1 MAATATSGSEL
12 THEEAVARAREIA
25 AKVATRR
32 DETDALRH
40 VPDATIEDFRA
51 SGLLKINQAAR
62 WGGAELGVEAVVDVV
77 SEVARG
83 DGSSGWVCGLLMS
96 HAWLISCFGE
106 EVQQEVWG
114 EDPDTLISSS
124 FVQVGGTCE
133 AVDGGYRINGRWPF
147 SSGSD
152 HCSWVMLGIM
162 LPPATE
168 GQPPTVRWGLLP
180 RSDYKVDDDWR
191 TVSLRGTGSHSIVV
205 DDAFVPEHR
214 TVNAIDVVN
223 GNGPGAA
230 VHGSALFQLP
240 FAVALGWYLASPA
253 VGIAQQAHEDWVAY
267 VSKKRHVFSGENV
280 GGQTPTLVRLG
291 ATAARIAGA
300 HTMMT
305 ATTREIDVVLARG
318 ERVKGELRG
327 RSGRDATF
335 VVRECIDAVEE
346 LMEYTGGN
354 ALFESHPVQR
364 AWRDVHGVGAHVGF
378 NPDTTYQAYGRAAL
392 ELPPAPGIF

>member
-1 MAATATSGSEL
+1 MATTSSTAL
-12 THEEAVARAREIA
+12 THDEAVARAREIA

-51 SGLLKINQAAR
+51 SGLLKINQASR
-62 WGGAELGVEAVVDVV
+62 WGGVELGIEAVVDVV

-96 HAWLISCFGE
+96 HAWLISTFGE
-106 EVQQEVWG
+106 EVQTEVWG
-114 EDPDTLISSS
+114 EDPDTLVSSS
-124 FVQVGGTCE
+124 FVQIGGTCE
-133 AVDGGYRINGRWPF
+133 AVDGGYRISGRWPF

-152 HCSWVMLGIM
+152 HCRWVMLGIM
-162 LPPATE
+162 IPPSAAD
-168 GQPPTVRWGLLP
+168 QPPTVRWGLLP
-180 RSDYKVDDDWR
+180 RRDYQVDDDWR
-191 TVSLRGTGSHSIVV
+191 TVSLRGTGSHMIVV

-214 TVNAIDVVN
+214 TVDAIDIVN

-230 VHGSALFQLP
+230 VHGSPVFQLP

-253 VGIAQQAHEDWVAY
+253 VGIAQQAHEDWVGY
-267 VSKKRHVFSGENV
+267 VSKKRHVFTGENV
-280 GGQTPTLVRLG
+280 GQQTPTLVRLG
-291 ATAARIAGA
+291 ATSARIAGA
-300 HTMMT
+300 RTIMT
-305 ATTREIDVVLARG
+305 ATTREIDVALART
-318 ERVKGELRG
+318 ERVDGELRG

-346 LMEYTGGN
+346 LMQYSGGN
-354 ALFESHPVQR
+354 GLFETHPVQR

-378 NPDTTYQAYGRAAL
+378 NPDTTYQAFGRAAL
-392 ELPPAPGIF
+392 GLPPAPGMF